1 MNTIERFFFFFF
13 FKRDSSEKST
23 IFIHYSSSS
32 SSDHLKDGPTRSKQ
46 RDFTRVVEL
55 FVVGKKKN
63 EKKREHLFVVCFER
77 ERERSP
83 FFKSI
88 QVVGV
93 LGVVSDFRLSF

>member
-1 MNTIERFFFFFF
+1 LNTKERFFFFFF

-23 IFIHYSSSS
+23 IFIHYSSS

-63 EKKREHLFVVCFER
+63 EKKKRTPVCCVF
-77 ERERSP
+77 
-83 FFKSI
+83 
-88 QVVGV
+88 
-93 LGVVSDFRLSF
+93 